1 MLAAMT
7 HPSRVLDLDMKAK
20 LCMPKSY
27 IYIYIYIYIYM
38 YVRTYVC
45 MYVYLNG
52 IWTHDL
58 CDTSE
63 GNGLILTTA

>member
-1 MLAAMT
+1 
-7 HPSRVLDLDMKAK
+7 
-20 LCMPKSY
+20 
-27 IYIYIYIYIYM
+27 M

-45 MYVYLNG
+45 MYVCMYVYLNE

-58 CDTSE
+58 CDTRE